1 MKKLSI
7 FSIAILTIVS
17 VLISG
22 CSKEDEY
29 RFVKVDVKEGGV
41 VVERSEENIEA
52 FEGMNLI
59 ADDNVDVKEKSSAL
73 LLVDDDKHIFAEE
86 NTEFSVNASG
96 SKDNGY
102 VTVDLVRGQA
112 LITIDNK
119 LNDYSL
125 FSVRTPNATLSVRG
139 TIFTVYYDDI
149 NNVTYL
155 DVHEGVV
162 NVETIEKDIS
172 EDVTAGDKRK
182 IVNGSIEIIANMP
195 LRNNE
200 ENSGNNENP
209 SNNESE
215 NEQQPVND
223 AGEKIHYYDDGTI
236 WYIEEFGDAGNL
248 LKMTYY
254 REDGTLFSI
263 LECNSDGI
271 KTKNSSYD
279 TDETLD
285 YTEEFDLE
293 GRIIK
298 YTDYNKDGSIDGWR
312 ENEYSIDGKYS
323 KHSEYDGEGNIKN
336 WNETEYNSDEKP
348 IKDTYYDANGSLLR
362 WYEYE
367 YNSEGRLIK
376 ETKYGS
382 DGTVRDVAE
391 Y

>member
-1 MKKLSI
+1 MKKLSV
-7 FSIAILTIVS
+7 FSILVLLMVS

-22 CSKEDEY
+22 CSKEEY
-29 RFVKVDVKEGGV
+29 RFVKVEIKEGGV
-41 VVERSEENIEA
+41 IVDRSEENIEA

-73 LLVDDDKHIFAEE
+73 LLVDDDKHILAEE

-96 SKDNGY
+96 SKENGY
-102 VTVDLVRGQA
+102 VTVNLVRGQA

-119 LNDYSL
+119 LNENSL
-125 FSVRTPNATLSVRG
+125 FTVKTLNATLSVRG
-139 TIFTVYYDDI
+139 TTFTVFYDDI

-155 DVHEGVV
+155 DVQDGIV
-162 NVETIEKDIS
+162 NVETTKNGIT
-172 EDVTAGDKRK
+172 EDVTAGNKRK
-182 IVNGSIEIIANMP
+182 IENGSIEIIANMP

-215 NEQQPVND
+215 NEQQPIND

-236 WYIEEFGDAGNL
+236 WYIEEFNAAGNII
-248 LKMTYY
+248 KMTYY

-279 TDETLD
+279 TDEILD

-298 YTDYNKDGSIDGWR
+298 NTDYNIDGSIDGWK
-312 ENEYSIDGKYS
+312 ENEYSSDRKYS
-323 KHSEYDGEGNIKN
+323 KHSEYDGDGNIKN
-336 WNETEYNSDEKP
+336 WHEIEYNSDGKM
-348 IKDTYYDANGSLLR
+348 IKDTYYDADGSLLR

-376 ETKYGS
+376 ETIYGS

>member
-1 MKKLSI
+1 MKKLSV
-7 FSIAILTIVS
+7 FPVLLLLIVS
-17 VLISG
+17 VLIPG
-22 CSKEDEY
+22 CSKEDY
-29 RFVKVDVKEGGV
+29 RFVKVETKEGSV
-41 VVERSEENIEA
+41 IVDRSGENIET

-73 LLVDDDKHIFAEE
+73 LLVDNDKHILAEE
-86 NTEFSVNASG
+86 NTVFSVNASG
-96 SKDNGY
+96 SKENGY
-102 VTVDLVRGQA
+102 ITVELVRGQT

-119 LNDYSL
+119 LSDNSSFTVKTL
-125 FSVRTPNATLSVRG
+125 NATLSVRG
-139 TIFTVYYDDI
+139 TTFTVLYDDK
-149 NNVTYL
+149 NNITYL
-155 DVHEGVV
+155 DVQEGVV
-162 NVETIEKDIS
+162 NVQTTNIEIN
-172 EDVTAGDKRK
+172 EDVIAGNKVK
-182 IVNGSIEIIANMP
+182 IANGTIEIIKIIP

-200 ENSGNNENP
+200 ENSDNNENS

-215 NEQQPVND
+215 NENQPVNE

>member
-1 MKKLSI
+1 MKKLSLL
-7 FSIAILTIVS
+7 SIAVLVFILA
-17 VLISG
+17 LFSG
-22 CSKEDEY
+22 CSKEEY
-29 RFVKVDVKEGGV
+29 RFVKVETKEGGV
-41 VVERSEENIEA
+41 IVGRSAENIEA

-73 LLVDDDKHIFAEE
+73 LLVDDDKHILAEE

-119 LNDYSL
+119 LSENS
-125 FSVRTPNATLSVRG
+125 FFKVRTLNATLSVRG
-139 TIFTVYYDDI
+139 TIFTVFYDDI
-149 NNVTYL
+149 NNITYL
-155 DVHEGVV
+155 DVQEGVV
-162 NVETIEKDIS
+162 NVETTKNGIT
-172 EDVTAGDKRK
+172 EDVIAGNKRK
-182 IVNGSIEIIANMP
+182 IENGDIEIIANIP

-209 SNNESE
+209 SNNESG
-215 NEQQPVND
+215 NEQQPVNE

-236 WYIEEFGDAGNL
+236 WYIEEFNDAGNMI
-248 LKMTYY
+248 KMTYY

-279 TDETLD
+279 TDELLN
-285 YTEEFDLE
+285 YTEEFDLD
-293 GRIIK
+293 GRVIK
-298 YTDYNKDGSIDGWR
+298 STFYNADGSVEGWID
-312 ENEYSIDGKYS
+312 NEYSPDGKNS
-323 KHSEYDGEGNIKN
+323 KHSEYDGDGNIKN
-336 WNETEYNSDEKP
+336 WNETEYNSDGKP
-348 IKDTYYDANGSLLR
+348 IKDTYYDADGSLLR

-367 YNSEGRLIK
+367 FNSEGRLIK
-376 ETKYGS
+376 ETIYGS